1 MPADGEEAKRYQPE
15 RGKMEQP
22 NSQIILRTSGSRLRP
37 TSCRPAHPSPRCTPT
52 HYNRGPNLNRDVQQM
67 SSHPKIPTPS
77 RRGDA
82 TAENEKKCRFCA
94 PKSPK
99 TPQNSPKNRK
109 TRHFRRKNI
118 NFLDS
123 NASTKQN
130 EGVEQ
135 GAPPYGA
142 QGAAGDR

>member
-1 MPADGEEAKRYQPE
+1 MKANKGFLAIGAKARL
-15 RGKMEQP
+15 
-22 NSQIILRTSGSRLRP
+22 SQNP
-37 TSCRPAHPSPRCTPT
+37 
-52 HYNRGPNLNRDVQQM
+52 DVQQM